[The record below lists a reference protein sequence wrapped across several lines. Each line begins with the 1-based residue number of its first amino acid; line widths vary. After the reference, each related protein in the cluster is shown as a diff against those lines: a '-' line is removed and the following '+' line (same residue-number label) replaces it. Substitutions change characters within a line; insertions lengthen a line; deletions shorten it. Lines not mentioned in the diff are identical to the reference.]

1 MASQQF
7 PAIGFALPMRRAEVA
22 PQAPTIHRASI
33 GRRRAFQS
41 RRDVMAYET
50 GYRKFAA
57 GQPQPAE
64 VTPER
69 MGWFDA
75 EVDALDTADQ
85 HLDHGRWG
93 MQS

>member
-1 MASQQF
+1 MASQQR
-7 PAIGFALPMRRAEVA
+7 PAIGFALPMQRADIA
-22 PQAPTIHRASI
+22 PQAPMIHRATI

-41 RRDVMAYET
+41 QRDVMAYEA
-50 GYRKFAA
+50 GYRAFAA

-75 EVDALDTADQ
+75 ECDALDTADS
-85 HLDHGRWG
+85 HLDHGKWG
-93 MQS
+93 VQ